1 MRRYL
6 PFVIIIVVLI
16 ISAVSALWFYRWITA
31 PDPVGASS
39 NATANTITA
48 DAHVRGEATAP
59 VTLEEFGD
67 FQCPPCGALY
77 PELKKI
83 EAEYGPRL
91 RVVFRQSPIISLH
104 KHALN
109 AAHAAEAAGLQGRFW
124 EMHDMLYE
132 NQAKWDKAEDVR
144 PIFSDYARALNLD
157 VQRFNTDMDGTEVS
171 KRILNDQNRAA
182 SLHVKG
188 TPTLFIN
195 GRQVQPTEVT
205 PEGLRAAINAAL
217 REKGQ

>member
-6 PFVIIIVVLI
+6 PFVIIAGVLI
-16 ISAVSALWFYRWITA
+16 ISTVAGMWLYRSSTQT
-31 PDPVGASS
+31 PPVDASG
-39 NATANTITA
+39 NATDAAMAN
-48 DAHVRGEATAP
+48 AHTRGEAGAP

-67 FQCPPCGALY
+67 FQCPPCGALH

-83 EAEYGPRL
+83 EAEYGTRL
-91 RVVFRQSPIISLH
+91 KVVFRQTPITSLH

-124 EMHDMLYE
+124 EMHDTLYE
-132 NQAKWDKAEDVR
+132 NQAKWDKADDVR

-157 VQRFNTDMDGTEVS
+157 VQRFNNDMDGTEVS
-171 KRILNDQNRAA
+171 KRILNDQDRAR
-182 SLHVKG
+182 SLRVKG

-195 GRQVQPTEVT
+195 GRQLQPTEVT
-205 PEGLRAAINAAL
+205 PEGLRAAIDAAL
-217 REKGQ
+217 RAKGQ

>member
-6 PFVIIIVVLI
+6 PFVIIIGVLI
-16 ISAVSALWFYRWITA
+16 ISTVSGMWLYRRSTETQPPA
-31 PDPVGASS
+31 DVTS
-39 NATANTITA
+39 NATDTGL
-48 DAHVRGEATAP
+48 AHVRGEAGAP

-91 RVVFRQSPIISLH
+91 RVVFRQLPIISLH
-104 KHALN
+104 KHALQ

-132 NQAKWDKAEDVR
+132 NQAKWDKADDVR
-144 PIFSDYARALNLD
+144 PIFTDYARALNLD
-157 VQRFNTDMDGTEVS
+157 VQRFNDDMDGTEVS
-171 KRILNDQNRAA
+171 KRILNDQDRARE
-182 SLHVKG
+182 LRLKG
-188 TPTLFIN
+188 TPTIFIN
-195 GRQVQPTEVT
+195 GRQLPPLETT
-205 PEGLRAAINAAL
+205 PEGLRAAIDAAL
-217 REKGQ
+217 REKG